1 MGLVKMK
8 ELLNQASEK
17 NRAVGAFSVG
27 NLEMVKGAVK
37 AAEDMNTS
45 IILQIAEVRLPHSP
59 LALMGPMMV
68 EAAKHAKVDIAVHL
82 DHGKTIQVLKQALDY
97 GFTSVMM
104 DGSHLPFEENMAKTL
119 EAANLAREYGATVEA
134 ELGLVGGSEDGS
146 TDGGIRCTNP
156 EDARTFCG
164 RTGVD
169 ALAVAIGNA
178 HGNYPVAPRLA
189 FDILEAI
196 DQKTGIPLVLH
207 GGTGITPEDFR
218 KAIGLG
224 IRKINIA
231 TASFDSL
238 TNEAAKYLESEGKHD
253 YFGLNEAMVRGVYE
267 NVKQHIRIFN
277 CVEPLT

>member
-1 MGLVKMK
+1 MALVKMK
-8 ELLNQASEK
+8 ELLKQASEK

-27 NLEMVKGAVK
+27 NLEMVKGAVQ
-37 AAEDMNTS
+37 AAEEMDTP

-68 EAAKHAKVDIAVHL
+68 EAAKKAKVDIAVHL
-82 DHGKTIQVLKQALDY
+82 DHGKTIEVLKQALDY

-104 DGSHLPFEENMAKTL
+104 DGSTLPFEENTAKTL
-119 EAANLAREYGATVEA
+119 EAVRLAERYGATVEA

-146 TDGGIRCTNP
+146 TDEGIRCTNP
-156 EDARTFCG
+156 EDAREFCD

-178 HGNYPVAPRLA
+178 HGNYPAAPRLA
-189 FDILEAI
+189 FDILGAI
-196 DQKTGIPLVLH
+196 DKKTEIPLVLH

-218 KAIGLG
+218 RAIGLG

-238 TNEAAKYLESEGKHD
+238 TKEAAKYLETDGKHD
-253 YFGLNEAMVRGVYE
+253 YFGLNEAMVRGVNN

-277 CVEPLT
+277 CSSPL